1 MTSGQFSMDLFNRN
15 EASGQFSQ
23 NLVEI
28 SSVLQQQNKK
38 PNRILARGR
47 VPKWNLPNFKMWNV
61 IKILGCRVLPLH
73 ALELSIRR
81 TDGGIADDPSVSES

>member
-47 VPKWNLPNFKMWNV
+47 VPK
-61 IKILGCRVLPLH
+61 
-73 ALELSIRR
+73 
-81 TDGGIADDPSVSES
+81 